1 MSSAK
6 KNNASRTLVLA
17 LTRQLQRQDE
27 GGYQWPAHA
36 REMIQR
42 RVHAAAEGAHAV
54 AEVGAL
60 LKLVAV
66 LRAKHHS
73 PAAAATLTD
82 ILQKSPAARRVIA
95 LHWSGGARRPRVGPD
110 LLPVKTGRAPHVDAR
125 PRDQSLRA
133 STFLRAG
140 ADLRSAHLQN
150 KTMRKKS

>member
-1 MSSAK
+1 MSSSK
-6 KNNASRTLVLA
+6 KNSDSRTLVLA

-36 REMIQR
+36 RPAIER
-42 RVHAAAEGAHAV
+42 RVQAAAQGPRAV

-66 LRAKHHS
+66 LRGKHQS
-73 PAAAATLTD
+73 PVAATTLTD
-82 ILQKSPAARRVIA
+82 ILQSSPAARRVIA
-95 LHWSGGARRPRVGPD
+95 LHWSGGGQRPRVGPD
-110 LLPVKTGRAPHVDAR
+110 LMPVKTGLAPHVDAR

-150 KTMRKKS
+150 RTMRKKS